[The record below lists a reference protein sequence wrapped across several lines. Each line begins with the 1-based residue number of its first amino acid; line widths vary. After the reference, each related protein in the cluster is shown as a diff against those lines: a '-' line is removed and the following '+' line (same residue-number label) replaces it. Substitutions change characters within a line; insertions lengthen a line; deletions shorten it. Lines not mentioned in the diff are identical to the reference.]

1 MTFITHKILLKTF
14 RKHRCLSKK
23 HKPLTKTFRKH
34 PRFSIKTKF
43 LRYFQNTQNLN
54 GNFSPNHKS
63 APDCTFTKRRQLREV
78 STPNRDVWRGAALS
92 GTNQRR
98 CVKTERRRRAV
109 ARPLWVVLRG
119 GIGGFRIKSPY
130 SDADTEMKISTN
142 SQRPKPK
149 DQKPIAFIIHKILSK
164 TFRNYRCLSKKHKT
178 LSKSFRKHRRLS
190 KNTNL

>member
-1 MTFITHKILLKTF
+1 MKISTNSQRPKPKDQKPIAFIIHKILSKTF
-14 RKHRCLSKK
+14 RNYRCLSKKHKTLSKSLRKHRRLSKK
-23 HKPLTKTFRKH
+23 HKPLTRTFRKH

-63 APDCTFTKRRQLREV
+63 APDCTFTKRRQLSEV

-109 ARPLWVVLRG
+109 EDRFGWCCEGV
-119 GIGGFRIKSPY
+119 
-130 SDADTEMKISTN
+130 
-142 SQRPKPK
+142 
-149 DQKPIAFIIHKILSK
+149 
-164 TFRNYRCLSKKHKT
+164 
-178 LSKSFRKHRRLS
+178 
-190 KNTNL
+190 